1 MRHHLY
7 LRLAVGNI
15 KNNRRFYL
23 PFLFTAALTVVCFF
37 IMSSIG
43 VNQTLPG
50 GNTVQIVMHM
60 GVIIVGLFSVIFL
73 YYTNSFLI
81 KRRKK
86 ELGLYNIL
94 GLEKRHI
101 AAVLTLE
108 TVLSALL
115 SIGSGLIIGVLLD
128 RLMFL
133 VLRNLLA
140 FDVTMTYAFH
150 WQSVT
155 WTVIVFAAIFLLL
168 LLANLVQVGRAK
180 PIELLRGGQVGEK
193 EPRVKWPLVVIGLL
207 ALGSGY
213 YIAVTTESVIAALG
227 LFFVAVVLVIIGTYC
242 LFLAGSIAVL
252 KVMKRN
258 KGYYYKVRHFV
269 SVSGMLYRMKQNA
282 VGLANICILS
292 TMVLVTVSTTVSLY
306 GGVTD
311 ILERRF
317 PYDIDTQFYNA
328 AEPVKD
334 YVRTALNEEVE
345 AAGLAVTETTDYETL
360 TIALVMD
367 GNTLIADNSSE
378 NYSQGAYIQIFTRE
392 GYAAVTGYQA
402 GELGEHEVAAY
413 VQDGALPETFNLMG
427 EDYTVKEWMTVAP
440 EDGELAGFLG
450 NTFYI
455 VVRDD
460 VVLERI
466 YQTQLAAD
474 GENYYASSM
483 DWEFSV
489 NLSGTEAQKAAL
501 ADRFQARFE
510 TDQLTLND
518 GSSYPIEWVSTVRQD
533 NISDAYSLYGSF
545 LFLGIL
551 LGLLF
556 LMATVLIIYYKQI
569 IEGYDDRSRFQIMRQ
584 VGMSKKLISSSVR
597 SQVLTMFL
605 LPLGMAAVHLCF
617 AFPLLTR
624 VLKAL
629 MLDNVSVFFW
639 CTLIT
644 FAAFVVVYVLV
655 YAITARVYYRTVSL
669 QERR

>member
-50 GNTVQIVMHM
+50 GNTVQIIMHF

-328 AEPVKD
+328 AEPVKE

-345 AAGLAVTETTDYETL
+345 AAGLEVTETTDYETL

-402 GELGEHEVAAY
+402 GELGEHEVAVY
-413 VQDGALPETFNLMG
+413 VQDGMLPESFNLMG

-466 YQTQLAAD
+466 YQAQLAAD

-569 IEGYDDRSRFQIMRQ
+569 IEGYDDRARYQIMRQ
-584 VGMSKKLISSSVR
+584 VGMDKKLISSSVR